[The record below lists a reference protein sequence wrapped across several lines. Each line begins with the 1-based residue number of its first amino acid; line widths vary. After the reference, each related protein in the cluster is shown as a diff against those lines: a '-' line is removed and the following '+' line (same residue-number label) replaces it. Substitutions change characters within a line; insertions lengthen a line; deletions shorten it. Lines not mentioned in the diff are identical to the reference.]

1 MSRKRFVVGMDQH
14 TASMT
19 EQADDRS
26 RGYLP
31 MRSIASYL
39 ELRRHTMAAKPA
51 FAFLAF
57 DFDLPVH
64 VFEDPLVESLETL
77 GADLLILSNVSENFD

>member
-1 MSRKRFVVGMDQH
+1 
-14 TASMT
+14 
-19 EQADDRS
+19 
-26 RGYLP
+26 
-31 MRSIASYL
+31 
-39 ELRRHTMAAKPA
+39 MAAKPA